1 MTAISARFDDLTS
14 DTAWVFG
21 MPHETITAHCL
32 GDVRGVLRAV
42 DVATRAG
49 AWAWGY
55 VSYEAAPAFD
65 SALRVRTADAEG
77 PPLACFAIG
86 PAPSI
91 EPAIRLP
98 DDDPVRPR
106 IAHMPGLEHV
116 PATEVTADTDNT
128 SGTGVLGAWRC
139 AWTKEQHAAGVE
151 RARTTIAAG
160 TTYQVNLT
168 TELRRAFD
176 GDPLALYARLAHAQ
190 RGAYH
195 AYLDICAGHAIDQSP
210 GRHVIASASP
220 ELFFRWDEDGI
231 TTRPMKGTARRGTTN
246 DEDGRIR
253 AALTAS
259 AKQRA
264 ENVMIVDLLR
274 NDLARIAEVGSVRV
288 PTLLRPERYDTVWQL
303 TSDITARPR
312 ADVGLE
318 DVFAALF
325 PCGSVTGAPKV
336 AAMGV
341 IADLETSPRGVYCGA
356 IGMVAPPGS
365 PFRARFSVAIRTA
378 VIDRAGRTAG
388 YGTGGAVTWHSNPR
402 DEYDEMLAKARIL
415 DEQPGDFQLLETLRF
430 DPATGLR
437 NLDRHLA
444 RLVDSARYFGIP
456 ADLTEIR
463 ARLTSMVE
471 DMAESTAAAFPHDT
485 EPDTLPSTK
494 GSIHRVRLLLSRTG
508 WLTVEHAPFVL
519 SDTPVTL
526 ALDTRPTVTGRWT
539 RHKTTRRDHYDA
551 AAARHPQADDVIL
564 VDESGHALETT
575 RANLAALID
584 GRWCTPTASR
594 GCLPGVERQRLIEA
608 GVLRERD
615 ITAAELRESSG
626 LAVVSSL
633 RGWRLATLLP
643 PTRPSA

>member
-1 MTAISARFDDLTS
+1 MTAMTARFDDLIS
-14 DTAWVFG
+14 NTAWVFG
-21 MPHETITAHCL
+21 VPHETITAHCL
-32 GDVRGVLRAV
+32 GEVRGVLRAV
-42 DVATRAG
+42 DLATRAG

-55 VSYEAAPAFD
+55 LSYEAAPAFD
-65 SALRVRTADAEG
+65 PALRVRAPDAGG

-91 EPAIRLP
+91 EPAIRPP
-98 DDDPVRPR
+98 DNEPGQPSTAHDPATDVTDSTDDP
-106 IAHMPGLEHV
+106 
-116 PATEVTADTDNT
+116 
-128 SGTGVLGAWRC
+128 GAWRC

-151 RARTTIAAG
+151 RVRAAIAAG

-168 TELRRAFD
+168 TDLRRAFD

-195 AYLDICAGHAIDQSP
+195 AYLDIGAGRDTGDIADHRADRGENPGGSRGVRP

-220 ELFFRWDEDGI
+220 ELFFRWDDDGI
-231 TTRPMKGTARRGTTN
+231 TTRPMKGTARRGATN
-246 DEDGRIR
+246 AEDDRIR

-259 AKQRA
+259 GKQRA

-274 NDLARIAEVGSVRV
+274 NDLSRIAEVGSVRV

-312 ADVGLE
+312 ANIGLD

-378 VIDRAGRTAG
+378 VIDRTGRTAG

-402 DEYDEMLAKARIL
+402 DEYDEMLTKARIL
-415 DEQPGDFQLLETLRF
+415 DEYPGDFQLLETLRY

-437 NLDRHLA
+437 DLDLHLA

-456 ADLTEIR
+456 ADLAAIR
-463 ARLTSMVE
+463 AQL
-471 DMAESTAAAFPHDT
+471 ESTAAAFPRDSGQG
-485 EPDTLPSTK
+485 TLRSTAD
-494 GSIHRVRLLLSRTG
+494 GIHRVRLLLSRAG
-508 WLTVEHAPFVL
+508 RLQVEHAPVVL

-551 AAARHPQADDVIL
+551 AAARHPHADDVIL

-575 RANLAALID
+575 RSNLAALID
-584 GRWCTPTASR
+584 GRWCTPPLSC

-615 ITAAELRESSG
+615 ITPADLRDCG
-626 LAVVSSL
+626 ALAVVSSL
-633 RGWRLATLLP
+633 RGWRPATLMP
-643 PTRPSA
+643 VIGPSA